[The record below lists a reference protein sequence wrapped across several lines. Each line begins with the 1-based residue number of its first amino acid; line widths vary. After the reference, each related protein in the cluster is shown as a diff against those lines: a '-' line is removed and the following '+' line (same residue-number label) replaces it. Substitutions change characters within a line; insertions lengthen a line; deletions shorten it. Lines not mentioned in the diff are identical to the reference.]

1 MKKAVIITENK
12 YPDGDAG
19 AVRQHVFAKM
29 LEQLDFSVVV
39 ICYGEP
45 TDWKFKTYDGV
56 RYISFRSKSN
66 NKLIRLVNRILF
78 GLRTITYLKRNA
90 YDAEM
95 IMVVDTLPYA
105 FKLIKK
111 FADNRNIVLI
121 HDSVEWYSPEEY
133 CNGRKNIQYR
143 LKEKTNCSIVGS
155 GWRVIAISKYLYAH
169 FLKKSDKVVRIP
181 VIMDVD
187 NMRFSMHKNNSK
199 LKFVYAGSPGLKDYL
214 KEIITG
220 FSLLTEEQIHQVE
233 LHIIG
238 VSKRQLCDECG
249 VDAEMIERMH
259 DSVKVYGRI
268 TRNDVIKH
276 VMSADYTVLLRSS
289 GLRYAKAGFPTK
301 IVESLACGTPPM
313 CNFSSDLSDYLKDGK
328 NAIIIEDETSEA
340 VKDAILKALYYS
352 EKNISLRLNARK
364 TAEECF
370 DYRLYVDTLE
380 YLMKD

>member
-19 AVRQHVFAKM
+19 AVRQHAFAKM
-29 LEQLDFSVVV
+29 FERLNFSVVV
-39 ICYGEP
+39 MCYGES
-45 TDWKFKTYDGV
+45 TGGKFKTYDGV
-56 RYISFRSKSN
+56 RYISFRSKSY
-66 NKLIRLVNRILF
+66 NKFIRLVNRITF
-78 GLRTITYLKRNA
+78 GFRVITCLKRNV
-90 YDAEM
+90 YDADV

-105 FKLIKK
+105 FKFIKK

-133 CNGRKNIQYR
+133 SNGRKNIQYK
-143 LKEKTNCSIVGS
+143 LKEKTNCSIVGN

-169 FLKKSDKVVRIP
+169 FLKKSDKTVRIP
-181 VIMDVD
+181 VIMDVN
-187 NMRFSMHKNNSK
+187 NMSFSMHKNNRK
-199 LKFVYAGSPGLKDYL
+199 LKFVYAGSPGMKDHL

-220 FSLLTEEQIHQVE
+220 FSLLSEEQIQQVE

-238 VSKRQLCDECG
+238 VSKHQLCDECG
-249 VDAEMIERMH
+249 VDANLIKRMN
-259 DSVKVYGRI
+259 DLVKIYGRI

-276 VMSADYTVLLRSS
+276 VMNADFTVLLRNS

-313 CNFSSDLSDYLKDGK
+313 CNLSSDLSDYLKDGE
-328 NAIIIEDETSEA
+328 NAVIINGETSED
-340 VKDAILKALYYS
+340 VKDAILKALHYS
-352 EKNISLRLNARK
+352 GKNICLRSNARQ
-364 TAEECF
+364 TAEKFF

-380 YLMKD
+380 FLIND